1 MEFKGRL
8 KVAGDGAEGIPV
20 VLRLDDIYL
29 ELWAEGEELGIWRL
43 DTVEVA
49 RLAGNEFLLD
59 LDGEPMVFVA
69 ADPLG
74 FAYEG
79 LSYVEEISSKFKK
92 KKRGKKKDEAPL
104 LRGARLGRSSEPQ
117 PAPAPEPAIVAERM
131 ESLGS
136 VGGFAARMA
145 EAITQHVESEVAAP
159 EERGRGIGAFFNP
172 DAPAPQPEPRPWAPS
187 TTVSAPVE
195 DQVMNQAPAYDQEL
209 LYQTA
214 PEQGRP
220 SLDIPV
226 QVEDGLIGVHPPQEL
241 TIEARPAL
249 VVDQPAPA
257 TPPPPVASTPPPPV
271 VPDPQPVLE
280 PQVVVVEET
289 AAFSFGL
296 DAYVEVVIPP
306 AVETPRPTPQPPVVR
321 PPSQPVEPPAAAPMA
336 PPPEAQAA
344 PPPVAPVP
352 PPLAAPPVAERPVVS
367 PPSPAR
373 QVEGGEPSDRSRQT
387 TLPGPAP
394 VRGTG
399 WDTAP
404 EASGVDSQAETPVG
418 DAAPAVPENPP
429 VKTGWESEADV
440 PAKRLDHGESWFEQT
455 VPSPKPVSVDDSTV
469 DHSASWFVLP
479 VDPDEDRWE
488 KARLLREE
496 ESSKQSRFVA
506 PEPLVEP
513 APPPPAEQ
521 PLVEAVSSPPPAS
534 PQPPVVEQQTTI
546 GPESVEEAP
555 DADRAET
562 PRLGR
567 SLAEVGQA
575 AQSALAEAL
584 EQKLV
589 PPPLPEPAD
598 LPGPAERLPGTPVA
612 PAPEPVKGRHVN
624 GGKRSRRSR
633 RDKDGHIHTYDTAR
647 TVGGLTRR
655 VCTECGHVSF
665 DSEDVYQGW
674 A

>member
-145 EAITQHVESEVAAP
+145 EAITQHVESEVVAP
-159 EERGRGIGAFFNP
+159 EEPGRGIGAFFNP
-172 DAPAPQPEPRPWAPS
+172 DAPAFQPEPRPWPGQP
-187 TTVSAPVE
+187 TGSAPVE
-195 DQVMNQAPAYDQEL
+195 DRPMRPDPAPAYDPES
-209 LYQTA
+209 LYQNPA
-214 PEQGRP
+214 EQVRP

-226 QVEDGLIGVHPPQEL
+226 QVEDGPIGVHPPQEL

-249 VVDQPAPA
+249 VVEQPPVVDQPATA

-271 VPDPQPVLE
+271 LPDPQPVVE

-296 DAYVEVVIPP
+296 DAYVEVVLPP
-306 AVETPRPTPQPPVVR
+306 AVETPRPTPQAPVVR
-321 PPSQPVEPPAAAPMA
+321 PASQPVEPPAAAPMA
-336 PPPEAQAA
+336 SPPEVRAA
-344 PPPVAPVP
+344 PPAVAPVP
-352 PPLAAPPVAERPVVS
+352 PPLGTPPVAEPPVAS
-367 PPSPAR
+367 PPGPVP
-373 QVEGGEPSDRSRQT
+373 QVAGGEPSDRSRQT
-387 TLPGPAP
+387 TPPGPAP

-399 WDTAP
+399 WETSAGP
-404 EASGVDSQAETPVG
+404 EIETPVVG
-418 DAAPAVPENPP
+418 GAPTVPENPP

-440 PAKRLDHGESWFEQT
+440 PAENLDHGESWFEQA
-455 VPSPKPVSVDDSTV
+455 VPPPKPVSVDDSSV
-469 DHSASWFVLP
+469 DHSVSWFALP
-479 VDPDEDRWE
+479 IDPDEDRWE
-488 KARLLREE
+488 KARLLREQ
-496 ESSKQSRFVA
+496 ESSIQPRFVA
-506 PEPLVEP
+506 PEPLVEAGP
-513 APPPPAEQ
+513 PPPPAP
-521 PLVEAVSSPPPAS
+521 PLVEAVSSPPPTP
-534 PQPPVVEQQTTI
+534 PQPVVVEQQA
-546 GPESVEEAP
+546 PEPVEEAP
-555 DADRAET
+555 DADVAET

-575 AQSALAEAL
+575 AHSALAEAL

-598 LPGPAERLPGTPVA
+598 LPGPADRLPGIPVA
-612 PAPEPVKGRHVN
+612 PAPEPIKGRHVN
-624 GGKRSRRSR
+624 GGKRPRRSR